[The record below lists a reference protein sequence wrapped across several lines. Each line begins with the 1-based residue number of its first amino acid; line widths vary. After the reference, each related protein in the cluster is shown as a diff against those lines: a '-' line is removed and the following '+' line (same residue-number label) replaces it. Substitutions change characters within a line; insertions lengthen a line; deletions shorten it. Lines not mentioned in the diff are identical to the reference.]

1 MKLFLF
7 VFIFPSLIF
16 CQSKTDIHILNPD
29 YGKMLNKFLSHTVP
43 EMSCKELSGNFE
55 NYILLDTRTKEEFD
69 LSHLKNAR
77 WIDYN
82 NFKLSLIKD
91 LPTDKAIVCYCSI
104 GYRSEKIAKKLI
116 QNGYKNVHN
125 LYGSIFEWTN
135 LNLPLYNNNAEI
147 TFSIHGYNKKWSR
160 WIDNKNIKIIY

>member
-1 MKLFLF
+1 M
-7 VFIFPSLIF
+7 
-16 CQSKTDIHILNPD
+16 
-29 YGKMLNKFLSHTVP
+29 
-43 EMSCKELSGNFE
+43 
-55 NYILLDTRTKEEFD
+55 
-69 LSHLKNAR
+69 SHLKNAR